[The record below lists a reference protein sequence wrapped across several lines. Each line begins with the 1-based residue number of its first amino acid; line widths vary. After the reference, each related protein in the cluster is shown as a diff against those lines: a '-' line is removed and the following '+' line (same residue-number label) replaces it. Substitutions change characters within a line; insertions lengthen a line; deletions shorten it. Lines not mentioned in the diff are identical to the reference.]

1 MEFTSRAYT
10 FSSISTVCG
19 RSDARCGLL
28 RNPPLSNSN
37 ELRAALAVAERNGED
52 DIIKLFLA
60 HELMDILTSS

>member
-1 MEFTSRAYT
+1 MPAAGYSATLP
-10 FSSISTVCG
+10 V
-19 RSDARCGLL
+19 
-28 RNPPLSNSN
+28 SNSN